1 MTSKLTK
8 EWLQHQISAIQAVGI
23 TDSNTLAAFKLAL
36 AALDSEPVACG
47 NGCSKSKWHK
57 MALDIDE
64 YMNGEDA
71 RESKGRDEIY
81 SEIILRLTRLDVLE
95 TILRN
100 EIGLPY
106 GSPIPDIAEKIYDIK
121 RARIYSVVPD
131 DLSIFEA
138 AIEECKKCDSI
149 DEHAWN
155 HGVLAVIAEYE
166 SCRAAMLHAGNSPAQ
181 AECTTGF
188 ESYMERA
195 GRSDATSVIAISLVS
210 IARRTAGLLRQ
221 LDFKP
226 NEESE
231 NPIEVLLFDAEKV
244 ESEIKEMKKNRAAML
259 AAAPHDTHALNSVQS
274 VDSVADRWIPVSE
287 RMPEIGDIVLTAMGG
302 VVNVG
307 EMECSAANCRF
318 FTSVISG
325 RELPATHWMPMPTA
339 PQEVK

>member
-1 MTSKLTK
+1 MTKSTITR
-8 EWLQHQISAIQAVGI
+8 ERLQE
-23 TDSNTLAAFKLAL
+23 LAEGQSGFNLRTATHEESQELARIAL
-36 AALDSEPVACG
+36 AAMDGSEPVACG

-155 HGVLAVIAEYE
+155 HGVLAVMAKYE
-166 SCRAAMLHAGNSPAQ
+166 SCRAAILQAVPLTSEGDIALHNYRTALEGIGHIRRTLEETFGGLHGTHVEPDVLMECKTICDAIYAAYSGNSPVIPDGYVMVPREPTEEMLQ
-181 AECTTGF
+181 A
-188 ESYMERA
+188 SYREASVYSPTAYRA
-195 GRSDATSVIAISLVS
+195 MI
-210 IARRTAGLLRQ
+210 
-221 LDFKP
+221 
-226 NEESE
+226 
-231 NPIEVLLFDAEKV
+231 
-244 ESEIKEMKKNRAAML
+244 
-259 AAAPHDTHALNSVQS
+259 AAAQK
-274 VDSVADRWIPVSE
+274 
-287 RMPEIGDIVLTAMGG
+287 
-302 VVNVG
+302 
-307 EMECSAANCRF
+307 
-318 FTSVISG
+318 
-325 RELPATHWMPMPTA
+325 
-339 PQEVK
+339 EVKGE

>member
-1 MTSKLTK
+1 MTKST
-8 EWLQHQISAIQAVGI
+8 I
-23 TDSNTLAAFKLAL
+23 TREQLLEIIETDHVQCGEASYLARIAL
-36 AALDSEPVACG
+36 AAMDGIEPVACG
-47 NGCSKSKWHK
+47 NGCNKSKWHNIV
-57 MALDIDE
+57 LDIDE
-64 YMNGEDA
+64 YINGQDA

-259 AAAPHDTHALNSVQS
+259 AAAPQS
-274 VDSVADRWIPVSE
+274 PGIEPATVPGKWIPVSE
-287 RMPEIGDIVLTAMGG
+287 RMPEVGVKVLCFPAEDEPIHAVFNGQLWLQDISWSNSDEPID
-302 VVNVG
+302 NVIT
-307 EMECSAANCRF
+307 CNV
-318 FTSVISG
+318 THWVP
-325 RELPATHWMPMPTA
+325 LPAS